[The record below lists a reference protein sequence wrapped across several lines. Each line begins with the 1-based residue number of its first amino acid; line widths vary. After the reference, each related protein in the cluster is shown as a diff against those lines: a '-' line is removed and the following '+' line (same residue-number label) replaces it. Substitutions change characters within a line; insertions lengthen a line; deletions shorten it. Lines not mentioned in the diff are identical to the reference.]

1 MRALGVSVDRMKQ
14 QLAQWLDLHLDHKV
28 PSALLLLSR
37 AMYLPEHLTTEDQLK
52 ATISVLPETTVS
64 NSIKSFCNMF
74 CGIKITVHL
83 ESLEP
88 HIFLNNSRSTHRRLP
103 KPLVMCFSSTV

>member
-1 MRALGVSVDRMKQ
+1 MAHAIAKLQHSQSPFNVPLGMRALGVSVDRMKQ

-64 NSIKSFCNMF
+64 K
-74 CGIKITVHL
+74 THL
-83 ESLEP
+83 IIL
-88 HIFLNNSRSTHRRLP
+88 IC
-103 KPLVMCFSSTV
+103 MW